1 MTFNGCPV
9 FIELRTIIKPV
20 DVYAETETEIISNFV
35 IKVSICKCSYGK
47 EECRNSSSGG

>member
-35 IKVSICKCSYGK
+35 IKVSICI
-47 EECRNSSSGG
+47 NI